1 MHFRISYPSIA
12 IVAALAFSGCE
23 WGGAHENTWND
34 GYSWA
39 NFTGTYRFV
48 KAVYYMPTSSS
59 DSDSDS
65 KQLKL
70 INGFAKEAA
79 SAEYSGQAIASMSS
93 STSAGG
99 SLAVANGLVP
109 GSVDMTV
116 SLKNG
121 GTATIISDSANN
133 LVYKGAT
140 VGTVTE
146 SGAWHF
152 TLPVEANASE
162 GDTIAVNYKYFGSG
176 DGDDQKPD
184 NAVYLSFLKVTQ
196 QGNKLT
202 MIGDSGMVYKGQLTG
217 ASTSKDGYVAAQ
229 QVRLSFQVTSA
240 TGNMTIIGHF
250 SGVWSGAAEKQYGVL
265 SERTIQGTHNRA
277 GNFVGAAADTTIK
290 VPDIT
295 ISEVG
300 ENSVSDSTVSE

>member
-1 MHFRISYPSIA
+1 MHFRISYLSIA
-12 IVAALAFSGCE
+12 LVASLAFSGCE

-48 KAVYYMPTSSS
+48 KAVYYMPVASSES
-59 DSDSDS
+59 DSGSES

-93 STSAGG
+93 PTSAGG
-99 SLAVANGLVP
+99 SFSVANGLVP
-109 GSVDMTV
+109 GSVEMTV

-121 GTATIISDSANN
+121 GTAIITSDSANN
-133 LVYKGAT
+133 LIYQNQT
-140 VGTVTE
+140 VGSVTE
-146 SGAWHF
+146 SGTWNF
-152 TLPVEANASE
+152 TLPIEANASE
-162 GDTIAVNYKYFGSG
+162 GDSIVMNYKYYGSG
-176 DGDDQKPD
+176 DPKTKPN

-250 SGVWSGAAEKQYGVL
+250 SGVWSGAADKQYGVL

-300 ENSVSDSTVSE
+300 ENSVGE